1 MDVGS
6 ASESSADWS
15 LVPVLEPLVVQVQMS
30 RSLCSLGLEQLIDTL
45 RPSSQTLD
53 LALLLTLRCVLW
65 ALFGLSAPLASTQQ
79 F

>member
-15 LVPVLEPLVVQVQMS
+15 LVPVLQPLVVQMS

-45 RPSSQTLD
+45 RPSPQILD
-53 LALLLTLRCVLW
+53 LALLLTLRCVL
-65 ALFGLSAPLASTQQ
+65 
-79 F
+79 